1 MPGFVTELLREN
13 EAAFATPGDR
23 YDYTERTIFSMPP
36 APNGSGPTVTTDRS
50 GDLEPEVD
58 ISAGQKMLSAV
69 SGSLLT
75 SLLVTP
81 LDVVRVRL
89 QSQPSASSLPRPA
102 PSSIPSFTNLPPNLG
117 VTACCREVFWVNNT
131 SPVCL
136 AAGPTLTTPVDS
148 IPSST
153 SSVANCAVD
162 ETRRKTYTST
172 LDGLRKI
179 ARNEGLSSL
188 WRGLSPTLV
197 MAIPANVIY
206 FTGYDILRSS
216 KRSPINQY
224 IPDAYAP
231 LIAGSIARVAAAS
244 VISPIEMFRTRMQA
258 APSGTNGMGVFKD
271 TLVGLRKL
279 VQGQGYTSLWRGLT
293 LTMWRDVPFSGI
305 YWWGYE
311 AGRNRLRDLRYPS
324 MGQEHAR
331 STMHKDEKHTAT
343 FVDSFLA
350 GATSGAVAAIVTT
363 PFDVGK
369 TRQQVL
375 ERDDRK
381 APKAEKGVLRPEERS
396 MPRFLYHIWKE
407 EGTPGLFRGWA
418 ARCLKVAPACAIMI
432 SSYEIGKKMAK
443 NMNERRASEG
453 R

>member
-1 MPGFVTELLREN
+1 MLSAQNETGAAVTTN
-13 EAAFATPGDR
+13 HAGGAQPGDV
-23 YDYTERTIFSMPP
+23 E
-36 APNGSGPTVTTDRS
+36 
-50 GDLEPEVD
+50 

-89 QSQPSASSLPRPA
+89 QSQPNAPNIPRPT
-102 PSSIPSFTNLPPNLG
+102 STSIPSFSNLPPNLG

-131 SPVCL
+131 SPICL
-136 AAGPTLTTPVDS
+136 ASGPTLTTSVESLAP
-148 IPSST
+148 ST
-153 SSVANCAVD
+153 SVAADCAVD
-162 ETRRKTYTST
+162 ETRRKTYNST

-179 ARNEGLSSL
+179 ARNEGLTSL

-206 FTGYDILRSS
+206 FTGYDILRSND
-216 KRSPINQY
+216 RSPVKQL

-231 LIAGSIARVAAAS
+231 LIAGSVARVAAAS

-258 APSGTNGMGVFKD
+258 APAGVSGMGVFKD
-271 TLVGLRKL
+271 TFDGLRKL
-279 VQGQGYTSLWRGLT
+279 VHAQGYTSLWRGLT

-311 AGRNRLRDLRYPS
+311 AGRNRLSDLRYAQF
-324 MGQEHAR
+324 GQDSSHSSRRKE
-331 STMHKDEKHTAT
+331 ENHTTT

-350 GATSGAVAAIVTT
+350 GAVSGAVAAFVTT

-375 ERDDRK
+375 DKK
-381 APKAEKGVLRPEERS
+381 APSAEKGYLRPEERS

-407 EGTPGLFRGWA
+407 EGTSGLFRGWA

-432 SSYEIGKKMAK
+432 SSYEIGKKMAR

-453 R
+453 

>member
-1 MPGFVTELLREN
+1 MPVAQIN
-13 EAAFATPGDR
+13 PG
-23 YDYTERTIFSMPP
+23 
-36 APNGSGPTVTTDRS
+36 NTVTMNPS
-50 GDLEPEVD
+50 GRAELEID

-89 QSQPSASSLPRPA
+89 QSQPNTASLPRPSS
-102 PSSIPSFTNLPPNLG
+102 SSIPSFSNLPPNLG
-117 VTACCREVFWVNNT
+117 VTACCREVFWINNT
-131 SPVCL
+131 STVCL
-136 AAGPTLTTPVDS
+136 ASGPTLTTSVDS
-148 IPSST
+148 ITPST
-153 SSVANCAVD
+153 TAAAAADCAVD

-206 FTGYDILRSS
+206 FTGYDILRSH
-216 KRSPINQY
+216 KRSPVNRFIS
-224 IPDAYAP
+224 DGYAP
-231 LIAGSIARVAAAS
+231 LVAGSVSRVTAAA

-258 APSGTNGMGVFKD
+258 APAGTSGMGVFKE
-271 TLVGLRKL
+271 TLSGLKKL
-279 VQGQGYTSLWRGLT
+279 VQAQGYTSLWRGLT
-293 LTMWRDVPFSGI
+293 LTMWRDVPFSGL

-311 AGRNRLRDLRYPS
+311 AGRNRLRDLRYPAIR
-324 MGQEHAR
+324 QDQAR
-331 STMHKDEKHTAT
+331 SSSQNNENHTET
-343 FVDSFLA
+343 FIDSFLA
-350 GATSGAVAAIVTT
+350 GATSGAVAAIITT

-375 ERDDRK
+375 EDSGGGGKKPPR
-381 APKAEKGVLRPEERS
+381 AANGPLRPEERS
-396 MPRFLYHIWKE
+396 MPRFLYHIWRE
-407 EGTPGLFRGWA
+407 EGAAGLFRGWA

-432 SSYEIGKKMAK
+432 SSYEIGKKMART
-443 NMNERRASEG
+443 MNERKAGER
-453 R
+453 

>member
-1 MPGFVTELLREN
+1 MN
-13 EAAFATPGDR
+13 D
-23 YDYTERTIFSMPP
+23 
-36 APNGSGPTVTTDRS
+36 TD
-50 GDLEPEVD
+50 EPEVEMD

-89 QSQPSASSLPRPA
+89 QSQPQTSNTPISR
-102 PSSIPSFTNLPPNLG
+102 PSSNFTNLPPNIG

-131 SPVCL
+131 SPFCIATNPSSTATL
-136 AAGPTLTTPVDS
+136 ATLNPS
-148 IPSST
+148 ISST
-153 SSVANCAVD
+153 SSSAADCAVD
-162 ETRRKTYTST
+162 ETRRRNFSST

-179 ARNEGLSSL
+179 ARHEGPTSL

-197 MAIPANVIY
+197 MSIPANVIY
-206 FTGYDILRSS
+206 FTGYDSLRSNPQ
-216 KRSPINQY
+216 SPVHNY

-258 APSGTNGMGVFKD
+258 ATSGSGTGVFAE
-271 TLVGLRKL
+271 TLTGLRTM
-279 VQGQGYTSLWRGLT
+279 VHSQGYTSLWRGLT

-311 AGRNRLRDLRYPS
+311 AVRDRLTDIRHPPHSRRDS
-324 MGQEHAR
+324 R
-331 STMHKDEKHTAT
+331 SKSRDSGNHTST
-343 FVDSFLA
+343 FVDSFVA
-350 GATSGAVAAIVTT
+350 GATSGAIASVITT

-375 ERDDRK
+375 HHEPAK
-381 APKAEKGVLRPEERS
+381 VASTALRPEEQS
-396 MPRFLYHIWKE
+396 MPRFIYHIWKE
-407 EGTPGLFRGWA
+407 EGMTGLFRGWVP
-418 ARCLKVAPACAIMI
+418 RMLKVAPACAIMI
-432 SSYEIGKKMAK
+432 SSYEVGKKMAK
-443 NMNERRASEG
+443 RMNEKKRDDAQG
-453 R
+453 

>member
-1 MPGFVTELLREN
+1 MSAMQTEGGE
-13 EAAFATPGDR
+13 
-23 YDYTERTIFSMPP
+23 
-36 APNGSGPTVTTDRS
+36 TVTVNQTGREES
-50 GDLEPEVD
+50 EVD

-89 QSQPSASSLPRPA
+89 QSQPNTSSLPRP
-102 PSSIPSFTNLPPNLG
+102 SSSTIPSFSNLPPNLG
-117 VTACCREVFWVNNT
+117 VTACCREVFWVNNI

-136 AAGPTLTTPVDS
+136 ASGPTITTSVNS
-148 IPSST
+148 VAHST
-153 SSVANCAVD
+153 SIAAADCAVD

-206 FTGYDILRSS
+206 FTGYDLLRSH
-216 KRSPINQY
+216 KRSPVNQFIN
-224 IPDAYAP
+224 DGYAP
-231 LIAGSIARVAAAS
+231 LIAGSVARVSAAA

-258 APSGTNGMGVFKD
+258 APARTSGMGVFKE
-271 TLVGLRKL
+271 TLLGLRKL
-279 VQGQGYTSLWRGLT
+279 VQAQGYTSLWRGLT

-324 MGQEHAR
+324 IGQEQAR
-331 STMHKDEKHTAT
+331 SFSRNDENHTAT
-343 FVDSFLA
+343 FIDSFLA

-375 ERDDRK
+375 DDHKKKPSR
-381 APKAEKGVLRPEERS
+381 AAKGFPRPEERS

-407 EGTPGLFRGWA
+407 EGAAGLFRGWA

-432 SSYEIGKKMAK
+432 SSYEIGKKMAR
-443 NMNERRASEG
+443 NMNERKAGER
-453 R
+453 

>member
-1 MPGFVTELLREN
+1 MSGIVTDSLRTN
-13 EAAFATPGDR
+13 EEASAVAEAR
-23 YDYTERTIFSMPP
+23 YDYKGSAFSEMPQ
-36 APNGSGPTVTTDRS
+36 AQAGSSHKVTMGRR
-50 GDLEPEVD
+50 GDGEPEID

-89 QSQPSASSLPRPA
+89 QSQPTTSSLPRPT
-102 PSSIPSFTNLPPNLG
+102 SSAIPSFSNLPPNLG

-136 AAGPTLTTPVDS
+136 AAGPTLTTS
-148 IPSST
+148 INSIDSST
-153 SSVANCAVD
+153 SSAAECAVD

-206 FTGYDILRSS
+206 FTGYDILRSH
-216 KRSPINQY
+216 KRSPVNRL

-231 LIAGSIARVAAAS
+231 LIAGSVARVAAAS

-258 APSGTNGMGVFKD
+258 APSGTSGVGVFKD
-271 TLVGLRKL
+271 TLKGLRKL
-279 VQGQGYTSLWRGLT
+279 VQSQGYTSLWRGLT

-311 AGRNRLRDLRYPS
+311 AGRNRLQDLRYAVV
-324 MGQEHAR
+324 EHDKAR
-331 STMHKDEKHTAT
+331 KTPENHSVT
-343 FVDSFLA
+343 FIDSFVA
-350 GATSGAVAAIVTT
+350 GATSGAAAAIVTT

-375 ERDDRK
+375 ERDDHHGK
-381 APKAEKGVLRPEERS
+381 IPKKDGGALRPEERA
-396 MPRFLYHIWKE
+396 MPRFLYHIWKT
-407 EGTPGLFRGWA
+407 EGAAGLFRGWA

-432 SSYEIGKKMAK
+432 SSYEIGKQMAR
-443 NMNERRASEG
+443 NMNERRVSEG
-453 R
+453 

>member
-1 MPGFVTELLREN
+1 MPQ
-13 EAAFATPGDR
+13 AD
-23 YDYTERTIFSMPP
+23 I
-36 APNGSGPTVTTDRS
+36 GSGSAVTMGHAGGAKPD
-50 GDLEPEVD
+50 VD

-89 QSQPSASSLPRPA
+89 QSQPNNSSFARPTSSSLPSF
-102 PSSIPSFTNLPPNLG
+102 SSLPPSVG
-117 VTACCREVFWVNNT
+117 VTTCCREVFWVNNT

-136 AAGPTLTTPVDS
+136 AAGPTLTA
-148 IPSST
+148 
-153 SSVANCAVD
+153 SVNPISFSAAECAVD
-162 ETRRKTYTST
+162 ETRRNTYNST

-206 FTGYDILRSS
+206 FTGYDILRYN
-216 KRSPINQY
+216 KRSPVNQV

-231 LIAGSIARVAAAS
+231 LLAGSVARVAAAS

-258 APSGTNGMGVFKD
+258 APSGASGVGVFKD
-271 TLVGLRKL
+271 TLKGLRRL
-279 VQGQGYTSLWRGLT
+279 VQAQGYTSLWRGLT

-311 AGRNRLRDLRYPS
+311 AGRNRLKDLRYPS
-324 MGQEHAR
+324 TGQDRNR
-331 STMHKDEKHTAT
+331 SPSPKDENHTAT
-343 FVDSFLA
+343 FIDSFLA
-350 GATSGAVAAIVTT
+350 GATSGAVASIVTT

-375 ERDDRK
+375 EHDDHKKVPRIGK
-381 APKAEKGVLRPEERS
+381 AASRPEERS
-396 MPRFLYHIWKE
+396 MPRFLYHIWQT

-443 NMNERRASEG
+443 NMNERRANEG
-453 R
+453 

>member
-1 MPGFVTELLREN
+1 MPKANV
-13 EAAFATPGDR
+13 
-23 YDYTERTIFSMPP
+23 
-36 APNGSGPTVTTDRS
+36 GSGTAVT
-50 GDLEPEVD
+50 GDHDGEAKLEVD

-89 QSQPSASSLPRPA
+89 QSQPKTSSLLRRTSSSLPSF
-102 PSSIPSFTNLPPNLG
+102 SSLPPSVG
-117 VTACCREVFWVNNT
+117 VTTCCREVFWVNNT

-136 AAGPTLTTPVDS
+136 APGPTLTTSVDS
-148 IPSST
+148 VASSAT
-153 SSVANCAVD
+153 ECAVD
-162 ETRRKTYTST
+162 ETRRNTYNST

-179 ARNEGLSSL
+179 ARNEGFSSL

-206 FTGYDILRSS
+206 FTGYDILRYN
-216 KRSPINQY
+216 KRSPVNRA

-231 LIAGSIARVAAAS
+231 LLAGSVARVAAAS

-258 APSGTNGMGVFKD
+258 APSGTSGVGVFKD
-271 TLVGLRKL
+271 TLKGLIKL
-279 VQGQGYTSLWRGLT
+279 VHAQGYTSLWRGLT

-311 AGRNRLRDLRYPS
+311 AGRNRLTDLRYPS
-324 MGQEHAR
+324 NGHDR
-331 STMHKDEKHTAT
+331 SPSPSRKDENHTAT

-350 GATSGAVAAIVTT
+350 GATSGAVASIVTT

-375 ERDDRK
+375 EHDDHKKTPTRTDK
-381 APKAEKGVLRPEERS
+381 AALRPEERS
-396 MPRFLYHIWKE
+396 MPRFLYHIWHT
-407 EGTPGLFRGWA
+407 EGTAGLFRGWA

-432 SSYEIGKKMAK
+432 SSYEIGKKMAR
-443 NMNERRASEG
+443 NMNERRADEG
-453 R
+453 

>member
-1 MPGFVTELLREN
+1 MPQAG
-13 EAAFATPGDR
+13 A
-23 YDYTERTIFSMPP
+23 
-36 APNGSGPTVTTDRS
+36 GSGTAVTVDCDAKAR
-50 GDLEPEVD
+50 PETD
-58 ISAGQKMLSAV
+58 ISASQKMLSAV

-89 QSQPSASSLPRPA
+89 QSQPNASSLPRP
-102 PSSIPSFTNLPPNLG
+102 PSSSLPSFSSLPPSVG
-117 VTACCREVFWVNNT
+117 VTTCCREVFWVNNT

-136 AAGPTLTTPVDS
+136 AAGPSLTTSIDS
-148 IPSST
+148 IASSA
-153 SSVANCAVD
+153 SSAAECAID
-162 ETRRKTYTST
+162 ETRRNTYNST

-206 FTGYDILRSS
+206 FTGYDILRYS
-216 KRSPINQY
+216 KRSPVNQLL
-224 IPDAYAP
+224 PDAYAP
-231 LIAGSIARVAAAS
+231 LLAGSVARVAAAS
-244 VISPIEMFRTRMQA
+244 VISPIEMFRTRVQA
-258 APSGTNGMGVFKD
+258 APSGTSGVGIFKD
-271 TLVGLRKL
+271 TLKGLRKL
-279 VQGQGYTSLWRGLT
+279 VQAQGYTSLWRGLT

-311 AGRNRLRDLRYPS
+311 AGRNRLKDLRYPS
-324 MGQEHAR
+324 TGQAPNLSPSR
-331 STMHKDEKHTAT
+331 KDENHSAT
-343 FVDSFLA
+343 FIDSFIA
-350 GATSGAVAAIVTT
+350 GATSGAVASIVTT

-375 ERDDRK
+375 EHDDHKKKTSRTDK
-381 APKAEKGVLRPEERS
+381 TALRPEERS
-396 MPRFLYHIWKE
+396 MPRFLYHIWQT
-407 EGTPGLFRGWA
+407 EGTAGLFRGWA

-443 NMNERRASEG
+443 KMNERRANEG
-453 R
+453 

>member
-1 MPGFVTELLREN
+1 MSGFASESQQADGSRLVTPE
-13 EAAFATPGDR
+13 DR
-23 YDYTERTIFSMPP
+23 YDHTERAVDNTSPSRPGPGP
-36 APNGSGPTVTTDRS
+36 AVTMNRRD
-50 GDLEPEVD
+50 GLDVEVE

-89 QSQPSASSLPRPA
+89 QSQPNASSVPRPG
-102 PSSIPSFTNLPPNLG
+102 SSINPSFSNLPPNLG

-131 SPVCL
+131 SSICL
-136 AAGPTLTTPVDS
+136 AAGPTLNTSVDS
-148 IPSST
+148 IAGST
-153 SSVANCAVD
+153 SAAADCAAD

-179 ARNEGLSSL
+179 ARNEGLTSL

-206 FTGYDILRSS
+206 FTGYDVLRSS
-216 KRSPINQY
+216 KRSPVNQFV
-224 IPDAYAP
+224 PDQYAP
-231 LIAGSIARVAAAS
+231 LLAGSVARVAAAS

-258 APSGTNGMGVFKD
+258 APSGTSGVGVFQD
-271 TLVGLRKL
+271 TLAGLRKL
-279 VQGQGYTSLWRGLT
+279 VRTQGYTSLWRGLT
-293 LTMWRDVPFSGI
+293 LTMWRDVPFSGL

-311 AGRNRLRDLRYPS
+311 AGRNRLKELRYS
-324 MGQEHAR
+324 RIEYDHGQGIF
-331 STMHKDEKHTAT
+331 HKGENHTAT

-350 GATSGAVAAIVTT
+350 GATSGAVAAVVTT

-375 ERDDRK
+375 ERQDHK
-381 APKAEKGVLRPEERS
+381 GSAPQEKGLLRPEERS
-396 MPRFLYHIWKE
+396 MPRFLYEIWKD
-407 EGTPGLFRGWA
+407 EGAAGLFRGWA

-432 SSYEIGKKMAK
+432 SSYEIGKKMAR
-443 NMNERRASEG
+443 NMNERKASEV
-453 R
+453 